1 MARSASDETLLQVGL
16 TPEEIS
22 RNVLKLSGGQQ
33 QRVAIA
39 QAPASSAPVILADEP
54 TGNLDEDTA
63 QDVVEL
69 LVEKARARDKC
80 VIIVSHSP
88 KVAESADVI
97 LRFSRGK
104 VDVGGADAQEQEE
117 SV

>member
-1 MARSASDETLLQVGL
+1 M

>member
-1 MARSASDETLLQVGL
+1 M
-16 TPEEIS
+16 
-22 RNVLKLSGGQQ
+22 
-33 QRVAIA
+33 AIA
-39 QAPASSAPVILADEP
+39 RALASSAPVILADEP

-69 LVEKARARDKC
+69 LEEKARARDKC

-88 KVAESADVI
+88 KVAEIADVI

-104 VDVGGADAQEQEE
+104 VEIGGAEASASEP
-117 SV
+117 V